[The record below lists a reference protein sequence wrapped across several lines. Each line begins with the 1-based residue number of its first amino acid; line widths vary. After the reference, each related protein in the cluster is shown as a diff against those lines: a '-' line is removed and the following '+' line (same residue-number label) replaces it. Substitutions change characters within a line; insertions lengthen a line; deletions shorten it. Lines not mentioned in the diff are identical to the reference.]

1 MLMVFLLAFAPF
13 ADGDHGDDDDDDDD
27 MRLLIRRTAQFG
39 WY

>member
-13 ADGDHGDDDDDDDD
+13 ADGDHGDDDDDD
-27 MRLLIRRTAQFG
+27 MRLLIRRTAEFG